1 MAAHDL
7 FGNPVPPKGRQP
19 VGPAAPAA
27 EAAAAARAVPASVR
41 LGTSSWSFPGWAGI
55 VYDHEAPQAQL
66 ARQGLAAY
74 AKHPLLRAVG
84 IDRTFYAPISATA
97 FAEYAVAVPDDFR
110 FLVKAA
116 SLCTAPGLRSADGS
130 YLPNERYLDPAFAA
144 EHVVGPMV
152 EGLGPKAGPLVFQF
166 PPQGGAIAR
175 DPERFAERLG
185 RFLDALPRGPL
196 YAVELRDREL
206 FGPAYF
212 EALDAVGV
220 RHCLCVHPRM
230 PSVADQWALARAARE
245 GPIVVRWML
254 GGNQEYEAARNRY
267 SPFDR
272 LVDEDPTSRGS
283 IADLCLDHA
292 RRGLESFVIAN
303 NKAEGSA
310 PRTVFKLAERIVR
323 GDVPQT
329 GVSETVD

>member
-1 MAAHDL
+1 MPAHDL
-7 FGNPVPPKGRQP
+7 FGNPVARKGRRP
-19 VGPAAPAA
+19 VGPAEVPPDLSDL
-27 EAAAAARAVPASVR
+27 ARAVPAPVR

-55 VYDHEAPQAQL
+55 VYDHEAPQALL

-116 SLCTAPGLRSADGS
+116 NLCTAPGLRSADGG
-130 YLPNERYLDPAFAA
+130 YVPNERYLDPAFASDQ
-144 EHVVGPMV
+144 VVGPLV

-166 PPQGGAIAR
+166 PPQGGAVVR
-175 DPERFAERLG
+175 GPERFAERLQ

-206 FGPAYF
+206 FGPAYL
-212 EALDAVGV
+212 AMLDTVGA
-220 RHCLCVHPRM
+220 RHCFCIHPRM
-230 PSVADQWALARAARE
+230 PSIADQWELAQGARP
-245 GPIVVRWML
+245 GPLIVRWML
-254 GGNQEYEAARNRY
+254 GGDQEYEAARDRY
-267 SPFDR
+267 APFDR
-272 LVDEDPTSRGS
+272 LVDEDPSSRGS
-283 IADLCLDHA
+283 IADFCLDHA

-310 PRTVFKLAERIVR
+310 PRTVFKLAERIAK
-323 GDVPQT
+323 GAA
-329 GVSETVD
+329 